1 MKKMILIICV
11 VMIGSIL
18 VLTGNSFAA
27 REMRSHH
34 NGRGGHYQKWHKP
47 APYKDRW
54 TWGHHPTRHHYSP
67 AHGFRYKHHRW
78 NRRPVYRHGHPRHH
92 HRRFRHT
99 VVREIN
105 NYYGNTESYAAPED
119 EFNASASISDTE
131 FSFSVGV
138 KRTD

>member
-18 VLTGNSFAA
+18 VLTSNSFAA
-27 REMRSHH
+27 REKRGHHYSRS
-34 NGRGGHYQKWHKP
+34 GHYQKWHKP
-47 APYKDRW
+47 ANYKHGRA
-54 TWGHHPTRHHYSP
+54 WGHHPKRHHYRP
-67 AHGFRYKHHRW
+67 AHGLRNKHHRW
-78 NRRPVYRHGHPRHH
+78 YRRPVYRHGYPIRH
-92 HRRFRHT
+92 HRRIQHT

-105 NYYGNTESYAAPED
+105 NYYGSTESYAEPED
-119 EFNASASISDTE
+119 EFNASASVSDTG